1 MKFEWDP
8 RKAAANLR
16 KHSVTFDE
24 AMTVFS
30 DWESVT
36 IPDPDHSEGE
46 ARYLILGRSSRG
58 RVLVVSHTERGEN
71 IRIISARGSDARE
84 RRKYGK

>member
-1 MKFEWDP
+1 ME
-8 RKAAANLR
+8 ALEI
-16 KHSVTFDE
+16 STFGE
-24 AMTVFS
+24 PS
-30 DWESVT
+30 DVVEQVT